1 MKRKNY
7 TFLRQDWLTERLYMN
22 EQEIKVYKDAYA
34 DASYA
39 KIGFKGKIANEKG
52 VIYCP
57 YKKPSKFR
65 QFINWIA
72 NKFVIFKSKCQAE
85 ELIEGNKNMVEEL
98 SKEIAEL
105 KRIKGCLE
113 FDLTCGGIINFGPI
127 MRELD
132 KVNDKLKKLEK
143 QYENEEKSKCP

>member
-1 MKRKNY
+1 
-7 TFLRQDWLTERLYMN
+7 MN
-22 EQEIKVYKDAYA
+22 EQEIKVYKDTHAE
-34 DASYA
+34 ASYA
-39 KIGFKGKIANEKG
+39 KIGFKGKIVNEKG
-52 VIYCP
+52 IIYCP

-65 QFINWIA
+65 QFINWIV
-72 NKFVIFKSKCQAE
+72 NKFAIFKSKCQVE
-85 ELIEGNKNMVEEL
+85 DLIEGNKDMAEEL

-132 KVNDKLKKLEK
+132 EVNAKLKKLEK
-143 QYENEEKSKCP
+143 TYENEEKVKCL

>member
-1 MKRKNY
+1 MKRKSS
-7 TFLRQDWLTERLYMN
+7 TEVLYMN
-22 EQEIKVYKDAYA
+22 EQEIKVYKDTYA
-34 DASYA
+34 DTSYA
-39 KIGFKGKIANEKG
+39 KIGFKGKFINENG
-52 VIYCP
+52 IIYCP

-65 QFINWIA
+65 QFINWIV
-72 NKFVIFKSKCQAE
+72 NKFAIFKSKCQAE
-85 ELIEGNKNMVEEL
+85 ELIEGNKDMAEEL

-132 KVNDKLKKLEK
+132 EVNAKLKKLEK
-143 QYENEEKSKCP
+143 TYENEEKSKCP

>member
-1 MKRKNY
+1 
-7 TFLRQDWLTERLYMN
+7 MN
-22 EQEIKVYKDAYA
+22 EQEIKVYKDAYT
-34 DASYA
+34 DARYA
-39 KIGFKGKIANEKG
+39 KIDFKGNIINEKG
-52 VIYCP
+52 IVYCP

-65 QFINWIA
+65 QFINWIV
-72 NKFVIFKSKCQAE
+72 NKFAIFKLKCQAE
-85 ELIEGNKNMVEEL
+85 ELIEGNKDMAEEL

-132 KVNDKLKKLEK
+132 EVNAKLKKLEK
-143 QYENEEKSKCP
+143 TYENEEKVKCL

>member
-1 MKRKNY
+1 
-7 TFLRQDWLTERLYMN
+7 MN
-22 EQEIKVYKDAYA
+22 EQEIKVYKDEYA

-39 KIGFKGKIANEKG
+39 KIGFKRKIANEKG

-65 QFINWIA
+65 QFINWIV
-72 NKFVIFKSKCQAE
+72 NKFAIFKSKCQAE
-85 ELIEGNKNMVEEL
+85 ELIEGNKDMTEEL

-132 KVNDKLKKLEK
+132 EVNAKLKKLEK
-143 QYENEEKSKCP
+143 QYENEEKSKCS

>member
-1 MKRKNY
+1 
-7 TFLRQDWLTERLYMN
+7 MN
-22 EQEIKVYKDAYA
+22 KQEIKIYKDEYA

-39 KIGFKGKIANEKG
+39 KVGFKGKIVDKKG
-52 VIYCP
+52 IIYCP

-65 QFINWIA
+65 RFINWIV
-72 NKFVIFKSKCQAE
+72 NKFAIFKSKYQVE
-85 ELIEGNKNMVEEL
+85 DLIEGNKDMAEEL

-132 KVNDKLKKLEK
+132 EVNAKLKKLEK
-143 QYENEEKSKCP
+143 TYENEEKVKCL

>member
-1 MKRKNY
+1 
-7 TFLRQDWLTERLYMN
+7 MN

-39 KIGFKGKIANEKG
+39 KIGFKGKIANKKG

-57 YKKPSKFR
+57 YKKPPKFR
-65 QFINWIA
+65 QFINWIV
-72 NKFVIFKSKCQAE
+72 NKFVIFKPKYQAE

>member
-1 MKRKNY
+1 
-7 TFLRQDWLTERLYMN
+7 MN

-39 KIGFKGKIANEKG
+39 KVGFKGKIVDKKG
-52 VIYCP
+52 IIYCP
-57 YKKPSKFR
+57 YKKSSKFR
-65 QFINWIA
+65 RFINWIA
-72 NKFVIFKSKCQAE
+72 NKFTIFKSKCQVE
-85 ELIEGNKNMVEEL
+85 ELIEGNKDMTEEL

-132 KVNDKLKKLEK
+132 EVNAKLKKLEK
-143 QYENEEKSKCP
+143 QYENEEKSKCS